1 MELYLHLI
9 LFLLQKIFQ
18 PNLYALFCN
27 ELLVLLLAANI
38 KVTNILHKLI
48 RMSRYTIVVYYYKI
62 CTIYQR
68 NYLVHFIFNC
78 VISWEQI
85 QTMSMT
91 IALCTICYIKVA
103 NYSRVHIS
111 SDEVFFKILKK
122 PSIFLQIKLLSS
134 CAKIAQKR
142 HTLQKLSKLK
152 KKNVKKPLFS

>member
-1 MELYLHLI
+1 MSG
-9 LFLLQKIFQ
+9 LLLLSNTYWTQIKETSHCV
-18 PNLYALFCN
+18 FCN

-111 SDEVFFKILKK
+111 SDEVFSKILKK
-122 PSIFLQIKLLSS
+122 WRNEKNSLKTQKMHFLPVLELMSDSLTTI
-134 CAKIAQKR
+134 
-142 HTLQKLSKLK
+142 
-152 KKNVKKPLFS
+152 